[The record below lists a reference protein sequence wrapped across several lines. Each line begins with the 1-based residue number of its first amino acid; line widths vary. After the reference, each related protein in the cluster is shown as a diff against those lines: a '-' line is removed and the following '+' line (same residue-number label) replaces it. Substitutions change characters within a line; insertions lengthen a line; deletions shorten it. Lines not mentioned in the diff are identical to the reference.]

1 MPRKIF
7 SLSVLLIGVLCTNY
21 GLKSSP
27 REDNPPETF
36 QERTNQEQATDLSG
50 RYVGT
55 LNYPEAGFS
64 GRATLT
70 IDGNRFTFMG
80 NGLKLSGTLKAVEQ
94 NRSLA
99 ITMSINDIST
109 NTGSVRKE
117 VLSLMATVSNGRL
130 TITSLPNDSRAFHFT
145 GLPSMTGSDPTSFRT
160 RPNTVASNTNT
171 VTTNANANANANTS
185 TTNANL
191 RPDNRSVNPRMK
203 VKARGP
209 DTTQSARNP
218 NTNNS
223 PDNSNTSHAGEPSLY
238 DQLKGEA
245 NAVFTTPSS
254 MSFEETTDIELLV
267 SPTKS
272 TAVLESELTERGQSG
287 KASTQYSKMMEA
299 QLVGHGFNVAPVG
312 PSIQPVEPGKTT
324 RWKWQIK
331 PKEGGPQRLDLTL
344 SAVLNDGK
352 DRILLQT
359 LHREITVNVK
369 LSQRAAGWLSS
380 LKDMQWLWAVII
392 VPIGSF
398 AVAWWRRK
406 KKRPNTRKKK

>member
-7 SLSVLLIGVLCTNY
+7 SLSLLIIGFLCMDY
-21 GLKSSP
+21 GSNPSTLEDSP
-27 REDNPPETF
+27 AETF
-36 QERTNQEQATDLSG
+36 PERANPALQATDLSG

-64 GRATLT
+64 GLATLT
-70 IDGNRFTFMG
+70 IDGKRFTLKG
-80 NGLKLSGTLKAVEQ
+80 NGLNLSGTLEAIQ
-94 NRSLA
+94 QDRSLA
-99 ITMSINDIST
+99 ITMRINEVST
-109 NTGSVRKE
+109 TTGSARKK
-117 VLSLMATVSNGRL
+117 VLALRATISNGRL
-130 TITSLPNDSRAFHFT
+130 TITSLPNNSGSFHFST
-145 GLPSMTGSDPTSFRT
+145 GLPATTGRDPNALT
-160 RPNTVASNTNT
+160 AANTNT
-171 VTTNANANANANTS
+171 VSTNANANTV

-191 RPDNRSVNPRMK
+191 RPDNRSLNPRTK
-203 VKARGP
+203 TRAKAP
-209 DTTQSARNP
+209 DTTQSASNP
-218 NTNNS
+218 NTNDAS
-223 PDNSNTSHAGEPSLY
+223 GNSNANRAGEPSLY

-254 MSFEETTDIELLV
+254 MPFEETTDIELLV

-272 TAVLESELTERGQSG
+272 TAALESELTERGQSG
-287 KASTQYSKMMEA
+287 NASTQYSKMMEA

-331 PKEGGPQRLDLTL
+331 PKEGGAQRLDLTL